1 MSTGHTH
8 DHDGDDHGHEHPAA
22 PMVEEITD
30 YEILEI
36 AVRELAIER
45 GLFTAEDHRSFT
57 EWAESLGPIN
67 GSRLVAK
74 AWTDPAF
81 KARVLQDAVKA
92 CKEIGLDWTEPTGFG
107 TPSDYTNFIVL
118 ENTPTLHHVIVCTL
132 CSCYPRPILGM
143 SPEWYRTTNYRR
155 RLVRWPRQVRA
166 EFGLIL
172 PPEVEIRVEDS
183 NQKCR
188 FMVLPVRP
196 DGTKD
201 WTEEQ
206 LAAIVT
212 RDCMIGVALPRPG
225 RTVDVHPIHK
235 ARRPVESSHHGRAAE

>member
-8 DHDGDDHGHEHPAA
+8 DGDDHGHGHEHPAA

-36 AVRELAIER
+36 AVRELAIEH
-45 GLFTAEDHRSFT
+45 GLFTAEDHRRFT
-57 EWAESLGPIN
+57 EWAESIGPIN

-81 KARVLQDAVKA
+81 KALALKDGVKA
-92 CKEIGLDWTEPTGFG
+92 CKEGLGLDWAEPTGFG

-118 ENTPTLHHVIVCTL
+118 EDTPTLHHVIVCTL

-155 RLVRWPRQVRA
+155 RLVRWPREVLA
-166 EFGLIL
+166 EFGLIASARGGDKSRGL
-172 PPEVEIRVEDS
+172 KPEVP
-183 NQKCR
+183 
-188 FMVLPVRP
+188 L
-196 DGTKD
+196 
-201 WTEEQ
+201 
-206 LAAIVT
+206 
-212 RDCMIGVALPRPG
+212 
-225 RTVDVHPIHK
+225 
-235 ARRPVESSHHGRAAE
+235 HGPSGQA